1 MFDSAKLL
9 RTFHIYVKLIK
20 RANDKQLIS
29 FLFTTFAATAKNHS
43 KAYYLPAKM
52 EITSFIDIDN
62 IFQIWHSN
70 NVLRFAVFVAAGILL
85 LHLANALCRRIF
97 IPITNK
103 ITRSTRS
110 SWDDI
115 LFNENVMTSCCQI
128 LPPVL
133 LHMLLPRMFDTEG
146 DIFFWTVKVL
156 DIYITACAIKLAFAI
171 LNALYA
177 LANQN
182 SSLRNKTLKGV
193 FEMFKIIAI
202 CIGAI
207 IMISIVI
214 DKNPAK
220 VLTGLGAMAAV
231 LMLVFKDPIMG
242 LVAGVQLSVNDMLR
256 PGDWITLPKHDADG
270 MVVEVTLTTVKVQNW
285 DNTIT
290 TIPPYILVSESFQ
303 NWRGMFDSGG
313 RRIKRSIYIDMN
325 SIGFCTKE
333 QIEKFTQKGWME
345 GLDSSEE
352 VVNLTV
358 LRNFIYIYLRNNP
371 RVNKYMTLMVRQLQ
385 PTSQGL
391 PLELYFF
398 SADTDWVAY
407 EHLQADVFEHIIAML
422 PEFGIKAFQAPAGSD
437 FTNRQI

>member
-1 MFDSAKLL
+1 MNIL
-9 RTFHIYVKLIK
+9 
-20 RANDKQLIS
+20 
-29 FLFTTFAATAKNHS
+29 
-43 KAYYLPAKM
+43 
-52 EITSFIDIDN
+52 SFIEIDS
-62 IFQIWHSN
+62 ILQLWHSN
-70 NVLRFAVFVAAGILL
+70 HVLRFAVFVAAGILL
-85 LHLANALCRRIF
+85 MHLANAFCRKVF
-97 IPITNK
+97 VPITK
-103 ITRSTRS
+103 RITRSTQS

-115 LFNENVMTSCCQI
+115 LFNENVMTNCCQL
-128 LPPVL
+128 LPPIL
-133 LHMLLPRMFDTEG
+133 LHMLLPRMFDTAG

-156 DIYITACAIKLAFAI
+156 DIYITACAIKFAFAI
-171 LNALYA
+171 LNALHD
-177 LANQN
+177 LSNQHKN
-182 SSLRNKTLKGV
+182 LRNRTLKGV
-193 FEMFKIIAI
+193 FQMFKIIAI

-207 IMISIVI
+207 IIISIVI
-214 DKNPAK
+214 DKNPTN

-285 DNTIT
+285 DKTIT
-290 TIPPYILVSESFQ
+290 TIPPYLLVSESFQ

-333 QIEKFTQKGWME
+333 QIENFTQKGWME

-358 LRNFIYIYLRNNP
+358 LRNFINIYLRTNP
-371 RVNKYMTLMVRQLQ
+371 RVNKEMILMVRQLQ
-385 PTSQGL
+385 PTAQGL

-398 SADTDWVAY
+398 SANTAWVAY
-407 EHLQADVFEHIIAML
+407 EHLQADVFEYIIAML
-422 PEFGIKAFQAPAGSD
+422 PEFGIKTFQAPAGSD
-437 FTNRQI
+437 FAHRHI